1 LCLALDFEMPT
12 YFMTDVLLV
21 CNFLKQKVF
30 LERSEFHLFYPSS
43 LWAFCHIIANMDIVF
58 SSSQALCTVVWAF
71 GSEYTTQQL
80 SNFPTA
86 SRHKTEWYLCLLPL
100 FTPASGDLLLALW
113 YSGHLEKHW
122 RHFRQTRNSRIQLP
136 IHCKLKLFQKGK
148 WSFRDV
154 AVVTICLEQP
164 RPGKYIG
171 NRSFLQNQHYLL

>member
-1 LCLALDFEMPT
+1 MASTRPAYLENGLGLLTYDAKLLLTSKFRTPGPGAPRNSKCPPTNVLCLALDFEMPT

-30 LERSEFHLFYPSS
+30 LGRSEFHFY
-43 LWAFCHIIANMDIVF
+43 LRAFCHIIAKMGIVF

-100 FTPASGDLLLALW
+100 FTPASGDLLLA
-113 YSGHLEKHW
+113 
-122 RHFRQTRNSRIQLP
+122 
-136 IHCKLKLFQKGK
+136 
-148 WSFRDV
+148 V
-154 AVVTICLEQP
+154 
-164 RPGKYIG
+164 
-171 NRSFLQNQHYLL
+171 